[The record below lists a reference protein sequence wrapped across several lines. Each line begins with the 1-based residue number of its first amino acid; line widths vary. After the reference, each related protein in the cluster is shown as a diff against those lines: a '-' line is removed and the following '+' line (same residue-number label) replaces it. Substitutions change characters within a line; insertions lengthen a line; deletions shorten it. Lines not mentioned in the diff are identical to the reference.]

1 MFDGAKVNRAHYI
14 SEAHMPEVM
23 IENNCCY
30 YAISRRAPERGPA
43 AVCVHGSGSDGIVWS
58 YQLSR
63 LSSSYRIIVPDL
75 PGHGRSD
82 GLPLDS
88 AAAYAAWLEQFCC
101 ALALD
106 TFFLLGH
113 SLGGAVVQE
122 YARSNLHRVRG
133 MVLVGTGTRFMLS
146 RIYRELC
153 ESGEP
158 PGDGAAA
165 GGMPAG
171 PFHEGYELLRSQ
183 CSGALHADLMAA
195 ARFDSSEWVG
205 SLVAPAMVVWGS
217 RDAITPRELPEELAG
232 KLPRGRLQI
241 IDGAGH
247 VVMVDARNEFNRL
260 VAEFIEQ
267 HRAAAST

>member
-1 MFDGAKVNRAHYI
+1 
-14 SEAHMPEVM
+14 MPEVM
-23 IENNCCY
+23 IENSCCH

-43 AVCVHGSGSDGIVWS
+43 AVCVHGSGADGIVWS

-63 LSSSYRIIVPDL
+63 LSSRYRIIVPDL
-75 PGHGRSD
+75 PGHGRSE

-88 AAAYAAWLEQFCC
+88 APAYAAWLEKFRC
-101 ALALD
+101 ALNLD

-122 YARSNLHRVRG
+122 YARSNPHRVRG
-133 MVLVGTGTRFMLS
+133 MVLAGTGTHFMLS

-153 ESGEP
+153 ESAVRPG
-158 PGDGAAA
+158 GDGAAA
-165 GGMPAG
+165 REIPAG

-183 CSGALHADLMAA
+183 GSRALHADLMAA

-205 SLVAPAMVVWGS
+205 SLGVPALVIWGN

-232 KLPRGRLQI
+232 KLTQGRLQV

-247 VVMVDARNEFNRL
+247 VVMIDARNEFNRL

-267 HRAAAST
+267 HRTAA

>member
-1 MFDGAKVNRAHYI
+1 
-14 SEAHMPEVM
+14 MPEVM
-23 IENNCCY
+23 IENNCCH

-43 AVCVHGSGSDGIVWS
+43 AVCLHGSGSDGIVWS

-63 LSSSYRIIVPDL
+63 LSSRYRIIVPDL

-88 AAAYAAWLEQFCC
+88 APAYAAWLEKFCC
-101 ALALD
+101 ALHLD

-113 SLGGAVVQE
+113 SFGGAVVQE
-122 YARSNLHRVRG
+122 YARSNPQRIRG
-133 MVLVGTGTRFMLS
+133 MVLVGTGTHFMLS
-146 RIYRELC
+146 HIYRELC
-153 ESGEP
+153 AGGEL

-165 GGMPAG
+165 REIPAG
-171 PFHEGYELLRSQ
+171 SFHEGYELLRSQ
-183 CSGALHADLMAA
+183 GSGALHADLMAA

-205 SLVAPAMVVWGS
+205 SLGIPALVIWGN

-232 KLPRGRLQI
+232 KLPQGRLQV

-247 VVMVDARNEFNRL
+247 VVMIDARDAFNRL
-260 VAEFIEQ
+260 VTEFIEQ
-267 HRAAAST
+267 HRSTA